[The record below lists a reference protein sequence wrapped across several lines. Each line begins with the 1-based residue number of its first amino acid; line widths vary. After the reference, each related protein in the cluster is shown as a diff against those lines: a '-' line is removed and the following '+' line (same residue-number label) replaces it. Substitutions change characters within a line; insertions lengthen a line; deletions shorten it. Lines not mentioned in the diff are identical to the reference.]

1 MASKKTT
8 LKVTINGTV
17 ETRTTARTYTHAV
30 AAYIPTKGEWAVVTW
45 CGRLDLA
52 QKQVESRSRKALDNG
67 TAHRVVKVGAELTL
81 ETPTLSAPVHT
92 FTTLEGTVFK
102 FWRKGAQTCV
112 VSYDV
117 TRDYASM
124 YDGASSDS
132 VRKQADENAA
142 YREREGEPVKDIRV
156 TVITGEASA
165 HGEDEAKVESESVE
179 SVELTTE
186 LDHTIEDT
194 DTTITVMN
202 VRRDGRTLGTVR
214 VYAAHGELD
223 LSGTVYV
230 DDRPDLWL
238 DFMAPDEAG
247 LDGAIAET
255 LAWVAERL

>member
-17 ETRTTARTYTHAV
+17 ETRTTARTYTHVVV
-30 AAYIPTKGEWAVVTW
+30 AYNPASGEWGVMSWHGTHALATKALTRSIANDGRRAAQLVAVVGET
-45 CGRLDLA
+45 L
-52 QKQVESRSRKALDNG
+52 E
-67 TAHRVVKVGAELTL
+67 L
-81 ETPTLSAPVHT
+81 ETPTLAEPVHS
-92 FTTLEGTVFK
+92 FTLASGEVVR
-102 FWRKGAQTCV
+102 FWCRGAHDV
-112 VSYDV
+112 AAVYDRGADRVSFY
-117 TRDYASM
+117 RSHSAENIREQI
-124 YDGASSDS
+124 A
-132 VRKQADENAA
+132 KNAA
-142 YREREGEPVKDIRV
+142 YSERIGEPVKDIRV
-156 TVITGEASA
+156 IIFTGEASA
-165 HGEDEAKVESESVE
+165 QDKSESVE
-179 SVELTTE
+179 GEGKGEAVELTTE

-223 LSGTVYV
+223 LSGTVYI